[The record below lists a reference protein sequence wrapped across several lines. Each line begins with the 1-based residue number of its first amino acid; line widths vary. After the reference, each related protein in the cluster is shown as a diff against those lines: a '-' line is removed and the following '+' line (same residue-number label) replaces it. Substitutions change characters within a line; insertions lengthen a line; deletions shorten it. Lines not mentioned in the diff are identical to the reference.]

1 MRYAFAYAYSLDDM
15 TPVRPPR
22 TFGFWLPNDVPLRF
36 GDIEI
41 CQLSDNHKEVVE
53 HGETWVPRSF
63 TARFDR
69 TALPRFELDIALV
82 DGRFRCVELRVLRRG
97 DEDYIETNHLRKI
110 PIVDLVREAVELVT
124 YVRVELTEQEDVDL
138 ARWVFEEFADL
149 EAYPVEL
156 DDMQIGDFFRYP
168 TVIRWIADDPEKYE
182 TEIRPLTGY
191 LLREAEPRTRRG
203 SITDEEVADAYR
215 AAYERNQPVTDSIA
229 TRFTWARQ
237 TARNRIRRAR
247 KAGLLPPTEPGSAR
261 V

>member
-1 MRYAFAYAYSLDDM
+1 M

-156 DDMQIGDFFRYP
+156 DDMRIGDFFRYP
-168 TVIRWIADDPEKYE
+168 TLAPL
-182 TEIRPLTGY
+182 LTGDRELYEASMALIHY
-191 LLREAEPRTRRG
+191 LLDEAETRTRRG
-203 SITDEEVADAYR
+203 SISDQKVADAYR
-215 AAYERNQPVTDSIA
+215 TAYEQNKPVTDAIA
-229 TRFTWARQ
+229 TKFKWSRQ

-247 KAGLLPPTEPGSAR
+247 KAGLLPPTKPGSAR
-261 V
+261 G